1 MPKATDVFEFDP
13 DCVTNSVK
21 HIMAEVE
28 YHIMQQNKDEEL
40 HQLLQVDKTTPIDV
54 LQPNVIE
61 EEDRKSAAIPVTK
74 VVDKDAIESQPDVV
88 DIRDRKPAAI
98 QPKPLANTVPDVDR
112 KPAAIQ
118 LKPLANTVSDEVKKK
133 SKQRKVLRQL

>member
-1 MPKATDVFEFDP
+1 MPKGTDVFEFDP
-13 DCVTNSVK
+13 DCDTNSVK

-118 LKPLANTVSDEVKKK
+118 LKPLANTVSDEGKKK